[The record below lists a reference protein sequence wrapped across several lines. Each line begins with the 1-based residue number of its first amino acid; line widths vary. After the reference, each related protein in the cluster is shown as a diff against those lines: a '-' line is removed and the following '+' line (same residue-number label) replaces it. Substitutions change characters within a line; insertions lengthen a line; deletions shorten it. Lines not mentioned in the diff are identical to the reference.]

1 MRVEDHPEIRAL
13 PLFADVET
21 ANFER
26 LMRGAYV
33 QNFPP
38 RVALIEEGDPADFL
52 HVLMSGAVELTAAW
66 NRRETTLAIVRPVS
80 AFILAATI
88 RDAPYLMSA
97 HTLEKSR
104 LVLLPSEDVREVF
117 EADSGFARAIV
128 SDLSH
133 AFRGMVKKTKDLKLR
148 TGMERLANYLLRIH
162 VQEGG
167 VLTFELD
174 MEKRRLASLL
184 GMTPE
189 SLSRAI
195 RSLKPYGVSFDGAE
209 VQIDDVDQL
218 RRFAK
223 PTPLI
228 DDDDR

>member
-1 MRVEDHPEIRAL
+1 M
-13 PLFADVET
+13 PLFADIEP

-26 LMRGAYV
+26 LLRGGYV

-38 RVALIEEGDPADFL
+38 RVKLLEEGDPADFL
-52 HVLMSGAVELTAAW
+52 HILVSGSVELSAAW
-66 NRRETTLAIVRPVS
+66 NRRESALAIVEPVS

-97 HTLEKSR
+97 ETLEKS
-104 LVLLPSEDVREVF
+104 LVVLLPSEDVREAF
-117 EADSGFARAIV
+117 EADNSFARAVVSELANAYRGIV
-128 SDLSH
+128 
-133 AFRGMVKKTKDLKLR
+133 KTTKDLKLR
-148 TGMERLANYLLRIH
+148 TGTERLANFFLRLH
-162 VQEGG
+162 AAQEAPE
-167 VLTFELD
+167 TFELG

-189 SLSRAI
+189 NLSRAI
-195 RSLKPYGVSFDGAE
+195 RSLKPYGVTVDNTS
-209 VQIDDVDQL
+209 VRIDNLDEL

-228 DDDDR
+228 DDVDR

>member
-38 RVALIEEGDPADFL
+38 RVALIEESDPADFL
-52 HVLMSGAVELTAAW
+52 HVLVSGSVELTAAW
-66 NRRETTLAIVRPVS
+66 NRRETTLAIVRPMS

-88 RDAPYLMSA
+88 RDARHLMRA
-97 HTLEKSR
+97 QTVEKSR
-104 LVLLPSEDVREVF
+104 VVLLPSEDVREVF
-117 EADSGFARAIV
+117 RSDSGFALAIV
-128 SDLSH
+128 SELAH
-133 AFRGMVKKTKDLKLR
+133 AYRDVVRTTKGLKLR
-148 TGMERLANYLLRIH
+148 TGMERLANYLLGVH
-162 VQEGG
+162 VQELGAH
-167 VLTFELD
+167 TFELD
-174 MEKRRLASLL
+174 IEKRRLASLL

-189 SLSRAI
+189 NLSRAI

-209 VQIDDVDQL
+209 VQIDDVDEL
-218 RRFAK
+218 RRFAM

-228 DDDDR
+228 DDDDH